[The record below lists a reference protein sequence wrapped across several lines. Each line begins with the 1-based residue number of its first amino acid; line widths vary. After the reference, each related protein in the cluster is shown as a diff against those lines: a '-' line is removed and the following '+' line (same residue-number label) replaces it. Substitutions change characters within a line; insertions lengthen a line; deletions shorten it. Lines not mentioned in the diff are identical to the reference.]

1 MMNAKELINT
11 YGLHPNKSLGQN
23 FLIDNAACSQ
33 IAALCHCEGNPV
45 LEIGPGLGA
54 LTKELVETASE
65 VFAVEIDEN
74 MVKIL
79 SEQLS
84 SCTNLRVIHADFI
97 KYPLSLLASALDGK
111 PCIVAGNLPYY
122 ITSSICQKL
131 LGTEIN
137 IPRMVLMVQE
147 EAAERFLASPGD
159 KNYVPLS
166 VAAQQK
172 YTVSIAHRLS
182 PSSYYPSPEV
192 NSCVLLFER
201 NANEPIPNFYRIV
214 KAAFAMRRKTL
225 YNNMQTLL
233 NKRASA
239 AVIEYASLNPA
250 VRAETL
256 TIEQFSALT
265 KAYNSFIEA
274 KGEDEARAD

>member
-1 MMNAKELINT
+1 MMNAKELINA

-23 FLIDNAACSQ
+23 FLIDDAVCSQ

-54 LTKELVETASE
+54 LTQELVKTASQ
-65 VFAVEIDEN
+65 VFAVEIDES

-79 SEQLS
+79 SEQLQS
-84 SCTNLRVIHADFI
+84 FTNLRVLHADFI
-97 KYPLSLLASALDGK
+97 KYPLSLLASALNGK

-122 ITSSICQKL
+122 ITSAICQKL
-131 LGTEIN
+131 LSSEIN

-172 YTVSIAHRLS
+172 YTISITHRLS
-182 PSSYYPSPEV
+182 PASYYPSPEV

-201 NANEPIPNFYRIV
+201 NTNRTIPNFYRIV

-225 YNNMQTLL
+225 YNNMQTIL
-233 NKRASA
+233 NKSESVS
-239 AVIEYASLNPA
+239 VIEYASLNPS

-265 KAYNSFIEA
+265 EAYNSFIEA
-274 KGEDEARAD
+274 KGEDENKAD

>member
-1 MMNAKELINT
+1 MNAKELINA

-23 FLIDNAACSQ
+23 FLIDATVCSQ
-33 IAALCHCEGNPV
+33 IAALCHCEGHSV

-54 LTKELVETASE
+54 LTQELVKTASQ

-84 SCTNLRVIHADFI
+84 SSSNLNVIHADFI
-97 KYPLSLLASALDGK
+97 KYPLSLLAAALDDK

-122 ITSSICQKL
+122 ITSAICQKL
-131 LGTEIN
+131 LSSEIS

-147 EAAERFLASPGD
+147 EAADRFLASPSD

-166 VAAQQK
+166 VAAQQR
-172 YTVSIAHRLS
+172 YNISITHKLS
-182 PSSYYPSPEV
+182 PASYYPSPEV

-233 NKRASA
+233 KKSEA
-239 AVIEYASLNPA
+239 ALIIERASLNPS

-256 TIEQFSALT
+256 TIEQFSALA

-274 KGEDEARAD
+274 KGTDKNKAD

>member
-1 MMNAKELINT
+1 MNAKELINT

-23 FLIDNAACSQ
+23 FLTDNAVCSQ
-33 IAALCHCEGNPV
+33 IVTLCNCKGNTV

-54 LTKELVETASE
+54 LTKELVKSASE

-79 SEQLS
+79 SEQLH

-97 KYPLSLLASALDGK
+97 KYPLSLLESALDGK

-122 ITSSICQKL
+122 ITTPICQKL

-147 EAAERFLASPGD
+147 EAAERFLSSPGD

-172 YTVSIAHRLS
+172 YTISIAHRLS
-182 PSSYYPSPEV
+182 PSSYYPAPEV
-192 NSCVLLFER
+192 NSCVLVFER
-201 NANEPIPNFYRIV
+201 NGNETIPNFYRIV

-225 YNNMQTLL
+225 YNNMQSLL

-239 AVIEYASLNPA
+239 MVIECASLNPS

-265 KAYNSFIEA
+265 EAYNSFI
-274 KGEDEARAD
+274 KVSGEDKAN

>member
-11 YGLHPNKSLGQN
+11 YGLYPNKSLGQN
-23 FLIDNAACSQ
+23 FLIDDAVCLQ
-33 IAALCHCEGNPV
+33 IAALSRCEGNPV

-54 LTKELVETASE
+54 LTSELVKSASE
-65 VFAVEIDEN
+65 VFAVEIDGN

-79 SEQLS
+79 SEQLR

-97 KYPLSLLASALDGK
+97 KYPLSLLASALNGK

-122 ITSSICQKL
+122 ITAAICQKL
-131 LGTEIN
+131 LESEIN

-166 VAAQQK
+166 IAAQQK
-172 YTVSIAHRLS
+172 YTISIAHRLS
-182 PSSYYPSPEV
+182 PSSYYPAPDV

-201 NANEPIPNFYRIV
+201 NENEPIPNFYRIV

-225 YNNMQTLL
+225 YNNMQSLL
-233 NKRASA
+233 NKRASSI
-239 AVIEYASLNPA
+239 VIECASLNPS

-265 KAYNSFIEA
+265 KAYNRFIEA
-274 KGEDEARAD
+274 SGEDKTN